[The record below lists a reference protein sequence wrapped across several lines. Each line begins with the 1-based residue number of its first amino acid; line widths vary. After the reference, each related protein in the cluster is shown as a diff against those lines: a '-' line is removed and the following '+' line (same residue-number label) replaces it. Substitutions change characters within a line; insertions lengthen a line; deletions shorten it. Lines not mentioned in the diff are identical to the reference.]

1 MRSIAAAVLTLML
14 LLALVLQYS
23 FPVL

>member
-1 MRSIAAAVLTLML
+1 MRSVATAVLTLML